1 MFRQLVTL
9 TVLVAMTVGC
19 SKGDMPSGDPNNP
32 GPVEVTDPNAT
43 YTIKLRDQQTGDKTD
58 IVKTRSGSMSATT
71 ANATTTVK
79 EKSKFE
85 YTESVIETAPGEPR
99 PTKVSR
105 AYKVAEKADQKGD
118 MHNLS
123 YAAKTVTI
131 EKYAKGYKIT
141 ADGKSLP
148 VQEQVELGD
157 DIAGGRGNFDGML
170 PKSAVKVGEE
180 WTVDIAAVKGISGK
194 MPFEYHKEKS
204 KITGKLVRAYKKDGQ
219 QWGVIDWKIALV
231 FDTHAPNGS
240 PIRGSLPSQMIYD
253 TVIDGS
259 ARAGTLKITM
269 NGSIDHRDALG
280 HEVKMTIEGVQ
291 EQTFTPVK

>member
-1 MFRQLVTL
+1 MARYLFPFAA
-9 TVLVAMTVGC
+9 LVAAIIGC
-19 SKGDMPSGDPNNP
+19 SKADPPLGDPDKS
-32 GPVEVTDPNAT
+32 GPVEATDPNAT

-58 IVKTRSGSMSATT
+58 IVKTRSGSMSQTT

-99 PTKVSR
+99 PTKVTR

-118 MHNLS
+118 MHSLS
-123 YAAKTVTI
+123 YAGKTVAI
-131 EKYAKGYKIT
+131 EKYLKGYKIT

-148 VQEQVELGD
+148 NQEQVELGD
-157 DIAGGRGNFDGML
+157 DVAGGRGNFDGML
-170 PKSAVKVGEE
+170 PKTAVKVGEE
-180 WTVDIAAVKGISGK
+180 WAVDIAAVKGISGK
-194 MPFEYHKEKS
+194 MPFEYHKDKS

-240 PIRGSLPSQMIYD
+240 PIRGALPSQMIYD

-259 ARAGTLKITM
+259 SRAGTLKITM
-269 NGSIDHRDALG
+269 NGSIDHRDQLG
-280 HEVKMTIEGVQ
+280 HEVKTTIEGVQ
-291 EQTFTPVK
+291 EQTLTPVK